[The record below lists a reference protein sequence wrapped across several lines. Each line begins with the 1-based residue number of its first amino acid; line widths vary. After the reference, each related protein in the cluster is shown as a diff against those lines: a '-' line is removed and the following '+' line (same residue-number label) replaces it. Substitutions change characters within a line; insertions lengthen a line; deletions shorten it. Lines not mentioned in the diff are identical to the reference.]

1 LRSSC
6 LHNETQGILFFKNM
20 NEYLKLFEQ
29 HSVDEISKIKNVS
42 IQYVYRVLK
51 KHGVVVKKGF
61 ISDSEYVELFRTHTI
76 KEIAEKQ
83 NVSIQYVYR
92 ILNRNQIPTK

>member
-1 LRSSC
+1 
-6 LHNETQGILFFKNM
+6 M

-29 HSVDEISKIKNVS
+29 HSIKEIAEIKNVS

-61 ISDSEYVELFRTHTI
+61 ISDSEYIELFRTCSI

-83 NVSIQYVYR
+83 NVSVQYVYR
-92 ILNRNQIPTK
+92 VLQRNQIPTK